1 MLIIQFI
8 TLWKEFMSR
17 FWSILKLHMAYQR
30 KLGCGCAAIGL
41 TSSSLRLIYGL
52 SMKGWHY
59 KGFRWEACANP
70 RATRW
75 KMLAMVLTATTY
87 NCNLASTV
95 ALPLWPNGSA
105 YPTRTDAIS
114 GLVSHVNM
122 PLLVRSKVS
131 KLTWPFSWVSCYSKG
146 WPQPQFTPAPLPYLP
161 SRENK
166 VPKITRFQTSLSTLS
181 DGHRG
186 QIPSF
191 RTNPFTFET
200 WFQSI
205 LDYFRTRT
213 IYNSWPP

>member
-1 MLIIQFI
+1 MLIIHFTSI

-17 FWSILKLHMAYQR
+17 FWPILKLHMAYQR

-41 TSSSLRLIYGL
+41 TSSSLRLVYGL

-146 WPQPQFTPAPLPYLP
+146 WPQLHFPTFPHGKIRY
-161 SRENK
+161 
-166 VPKITRFQTSLSTLS
+166 PKSPGFKPGFPHCLMATGGKYPVSGLTHSHLKRDSNLS
-181 DGHRG
+181 
-186 QIPSF
+186 
-191 RTNPFTFET
+191 
-200 WFQSI
+200 
-205 LDYFRTRT
+205 
-213 IYNSWPP
+213 